1 MSYKPEISNVEAAE
15 SAESILFLLSTVFLD
30 VLLIC
35 ASVLAVGVTVLG
47 CDALAGVIG

>member
-1 MSYKPEISNVEAAE
+1 MSNQSDKITYILGAA
-15 SAESILFLLSTVFLD
+15 FLD